1 MSKKDLASKILS
13 LHVEEGPS
21 IKDFEPDCSID
32 RWWTQKERRLKS
44 RSHNYPAKKCPRLN
58 SADYVNLSTLTMSDL
73 ENSDEEQC
81 FSL

>member
-1 MSKKDLASKILS
+1 MSKKDLASKISS
-13 LHVEEGPS
+13 LRVEEGPS

-32 RWWTQKERRLKS
+32 RWWTQKERHL
-44 RSHNYPAKKCPRLN
+44 KCPRLN

-73 ENSDEEQC
+73 ENSDEEEC